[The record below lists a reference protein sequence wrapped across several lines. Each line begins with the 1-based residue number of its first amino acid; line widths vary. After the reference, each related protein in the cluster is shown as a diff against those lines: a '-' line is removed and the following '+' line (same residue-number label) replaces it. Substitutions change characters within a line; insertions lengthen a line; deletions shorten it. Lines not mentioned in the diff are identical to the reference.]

1 MKVTWKECPLLRMS
15 RQVEGSYFRLSGFS
29 SASKDAAPGTMSMGD
44 WRGPL
49 AIGKL
54 SHHLSGPR
62 NDIIMEK
69 LGLIQC
75 ESRSM
80 SFFAHLG
87 MVVCLKRA

>member
-1 MKVTWKECPLLRMS
+1 MS

-54 SHHLSGPR
+54 SHHLSGPG

-69 LGLIQC
+69 NVINNMLIL
-75 ESRSM
+75 RYV
-80 SFFAHLG
+80 FFCAFGDGGVLNTR
-87 MVVCLKRA
+87 VKKPPNVQNK